1 MPSGSFRQAD
11 IRCPYYK
18 WDNGKNRISCEGII
32 PDSQIQNFFRRP
44 TDLSA
49 QVRVFCTGCYEKCEV
64 AAVLEQRYKEEEYD
78 E

>member
-32 PDSQIQNFFRRP
+32 PDSQIQNRRP
-44 TDLSA
+44 TDLAA
-49 QVRVFCTGCYEKCEV
+49 QVRIFCTGCYEKCEV

>member
-44 TDLSA
+44 TDLAA

-64 AAVLEQRYKEEEYD
+64 AAGLEKRYKEEEYD

>member
-18 WDNGKNRISCEGII
+18 WGNGKNRISCEGII

-44 TDLSA
+44 TDLAA
-49 QVRVFCTGCYEKCEV
+49 QVRIVWTGCYEKCEV
-64 AAVLEQRYKEEEYD
+64 AAVLEQRYKEEDD